1 MNYLRLE
8 HVSKSY
14 GEKVL
19 FSDVDLL
26 VNKGDKTAL
35 VAKNGSGKSTLLRVI
50 GGFESP
56 EGENAHIWMHK
67 DTKVYYLEQEPDL
80 DDRMSILDT
89 VLYSD
94 DPTIT
99 CVREHQHAVATNDQE
114 ALARIMT
121 RMEEL
126 KAWDAEARI
135 METLSKLRL
144 TDLEQK
150 VGNLSGGQRKRVA
163 IAQMVLSNA
172 DFLILDEPTN
182 HLDLDMIE
190 WLEEYL
196 QQSQLT
202 VFMVTHDRYFLENVC
217 NRIVELDQGKLY
229 SYPGNYAEFLEKK
242 TARQINEATRQQ
254 KAHKL
259 MKTELEWVRR
269 MPKARGTKAK
279 ARLDKFQ
286 EIKAEAKKRP
296 DDQELRFTID
306 SERLGSKIVEFH
318 QAGFSYG
325 ENVILKPFTYKFK
338 KRERVGIV
346 GPNGAGKSTF
356 LKLMTG
362 ELSPDKGKIVI
373 GDTVKFGYFSQ
384 DGMDLKEDK
393 RMIDVVR
400 DIAEYLPMPK
410 GQKLTA
416 ESLLERFLFP
426 RSQQQV
432 YVSQLSGGEKR
443 RLHLLTVLMEN
454 PNFLILDEPTNDLDI
469 LTLNVLEQFLQ
480 DFEGCLVIVTH
491 DRYFMDKL
499 VDHLFILE
507 GNGDISDFNGFYSE
521 YRASQQLLAESS
533 ANKSEKSGKSSQT
546 SPSPSGNEIDR
557 ETRKVLKRLENK
569 LSKLE
574 NEKKELMASFHSG
587 ELDTEG
593 INKASARLGEVNEEI
608 EELEMEWMEIVDR
621 QSSSS

>member
-318 QAGFSYG
+318 QAGFSYS

-384 DGMDLKEDK
+384 EGMDLKEDK

-521 YRASQQLLAESS
+521 YRASQQLLVESS